1 MNEKFRSQDV
11 NVHVVSKSV
20 HCSIAYIAD
29 LHVHLLHNKILVNSD
44 VDTDPRR
51 PCCAGKQGSGGLQ
64 TYGMLEFF
72 CVYCRLNLVLSTEG
86 GIETDVG
93 RIFYTN

>member
-1 MNEKFRSQDV
+1 MNKKFRSQDV
-11 NVHVVSKSV
+11 NVHVVSKSF

-29 LHVHLLHNKILVNSD
+29 LHVHLLHNKILVNSG

-64 TYGMLEFF
+64 TYGMLEYFVF
-72 CVYCRLNLVLSTEG
+72 
-86 GIETDVG
+86 IAD
-93 RIFYTN
+93 